1 MDRTYTAVA
10 TFAAAMTLAGLAGC
24 GGGTVNEA
32 ACADALQNVLRGG
45 APMAKPSECR
55 GLSDER
61 MGELSFHGSP
71 AAADAAKAQPAASLS
86 NDLTRNLTDAVAETR
101 APHEARTDACRAD
114 LERQLVG
121 VTPASTSYN
130 ISRTA
135 ACDATIGDEELKT
148 LAATIIVTNGAR

>member
-1 MDRTYTAVA
+1 VNRTYKAVA
-10 TFAAAMTLAGLAGC
+10 AVAAAMTLAGLAGC
-24 GGGTVNEA
+24 GGTVNEA
-32 ACADALQNVLRGG
+32 ACADALQKVLRGG
-45 APMAKPSECR
+45 APMAKPSECH

-71 AAADAAKAQPAASLS
+71 EAADAAKAQPAASVS
-86 NDLTRNLTDAVAETR
+86 DGLTRSLTETVAEAR

-121 VTPASTSYN
+121 VTPASTSYD
-130 ISRTA
+130 IARTE
-135 ACDATIGDEELKT
+135 ACDASIGDQELKT